1 MDGGFSGGDNGW
13 GGGLSN
19 FDMNGNGKF
28 DPADGEIWDDVESTN
43 AGSQN
48 YSRNSRLSVDEKFR
62 ISMQFFIWSCI
73 FAGIVF
79 FLCSLV

>member
-19 FDMNGNGKF
+19 FDMNGNNKF
-28 DPADGEIWDDVESTN
+28 DPADIEIWDDVTN
-43 AGSQN
+43 VGSQN
-48 YSRNSRLSVDEKFR
+48 HSRNSRLSVDEKFR
-62 ISMQFFIWSCI
+62 ISMRYLFWSCV
-73 FAGIVF
+73 FSGIIL